1 MYDKQIRWGVGDDKF
16 IIQLIEFN
24 AGTSEFRILAHLTC
38 KCVWTRFMPFPV
50 DQKLSKEN
58 KHIYIYIYMCVY
70 VLVYMCVL
78 SKENKSRYIIILNN
92 RDKLLSGPH

>member
-1 MYDKQIRWGVGDDKF
+1 MNLILMYDKQIRWGVGDDKF

-24 AGTSEFRILAHLTC
+24 AGTSEFRILAHLPC

-58 KHIYIYIYMCVY
+58 KHIYIYIYIYVRICIGVY
-70 VLVYMCVL
+70 VRIVQR
-78 SKENKSRYIIILNN
+78 K
-92 RDKLLSGPH
+92 